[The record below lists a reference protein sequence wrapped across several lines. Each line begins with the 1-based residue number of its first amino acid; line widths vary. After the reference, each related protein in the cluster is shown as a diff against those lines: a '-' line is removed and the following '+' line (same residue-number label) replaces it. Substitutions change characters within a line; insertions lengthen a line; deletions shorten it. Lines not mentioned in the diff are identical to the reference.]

1 MCSTCCPATPGTL
14 KQSCQRDVMSC
25 DVTGTRTC
33 SIMLQARKGKQTLSF
48 YTMPEY
54 EQWKDSTS
62 MSGWDIKYYKGL
74 GTSTR
79 EEAKEYF
86 ADIEEHRK
94 TFTWA
99 SKHLDCP
106 SCRFCLIPTGSC
118 MHLYRSQHQE
128 CCSMYVSSA
137 LKLLPDYKI
146 WLIT

>member
-1 MCSTCCPATPGTL
+1 M
-14 KQSCQRDVMSC
+14 
-25 DVTGTRTC
+25 
-33 SIMLQARKGKQTLSF
+33 QARKGRQTLSF

-54 EQWKDSTS
+54 EAWKESTS

-99 SKHLDCP
+99 STDSNYSSLFARTAAGDC
-106 SCRFCLIPTGSC
+106 
-118 MHLYRSQHQE
+118 
-128 CCSMYVSSA
+128 
-137 LKLLPDYKI
+137 KI
-146 WLIT
+146 GVTVLWFKR